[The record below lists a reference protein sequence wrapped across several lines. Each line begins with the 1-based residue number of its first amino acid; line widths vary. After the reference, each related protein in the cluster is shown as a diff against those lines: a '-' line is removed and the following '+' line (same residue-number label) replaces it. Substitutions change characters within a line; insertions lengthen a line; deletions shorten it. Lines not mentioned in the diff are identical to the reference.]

1 MLAQRLVTGSCFIL
15 GLIGLLWVDAR
26 MGPISIGSFGLPS
39 GLLVA
44 LVGCLVVALASV
56 EIMHVAE
63 ANGLVTNKP
72 LTAVATVAVM
82 LATWL
87 SGSMP
92 EQIDAALPLT
102 IIAMS
107 LVASLLIF
115 IRGRKVEI
123 AFASTAVVM
132 LAVVY
137 LGVLSGFLLLIGSDF
152 SVWMIGGVA
161 LVVKSC
167 DMGAYF
173 TGRAIGKHKLIP
185 WLSPGKTVEGL
196 AGGIVAS
203 MAAALILD
211 SMLGFPLAWWW
222 AARDGS
228 GSGSDRSGWRPDHEP
243 LQTRGRPQGLLFTAP
258 GARRRH
264 GCRRFIAADGTTGM
278 VDASVVL
285 VRIGLNAPRRELI
298 VSIRN

>member
-44 LVGCLVVALASV
+44 LVGCVVVALASV

-222 AARDGS
+222 VLVMGAVLAVTGQAGDLTMS
-228 GSGSDRSGWRPDHEP
+228 
-243 LQTRGRPQGLLFTAP
+243 LFKRGAGLKDSSSLLPGLGGVMDVVDSLLLTAP
-258 GARRRH
+258 LAWWMLRLSLCESG
-264 GCRRFIAADGTTGM
+264 
-278 VDASVVL
+278 
-285 VRIGLNAPRRELI
+285 
-298 VSIRN
+298 